1 MAASVNKNRTAQQI
15 KDDRNFQKQ
24 IEELVKISGR
34 RILVLSLEDN
44 KVAKSGEESLVRLA
58 VERGEDINLNDVE
71 VYMKAL
77 GEPTC
82 GECGKGR
89 KCKVHK
95 YGLRYV
101 KYPASV
107 LLPPMKYKIEGPSWD
122 LTVGRNQL
130 TQYMLLEGYGE
141 GGSLSYKED
150 RPGWWPESIDHT
162 EWFAKFKHPGGAQIK
177 HLALFLRAILQYYG
191 HDAENYHSEVIVE
204 ESEPKRKKPQKKWK
218 KNKSKQVVDTT
229 IDEDDV
235 EEEANRARAARAME
249 TARAGVRDTVNVR
262 NMVED
267 HDVAEVTDRVEEQY
281 EVRDVEESRET
292 MSGSGAM
299 EAARAGGRDTAEAS
313 DMEDVHDTADD
324 HDTAEI
330 TDRVEERYEVV
341 EVILGKDKPCYIC
354 RGTFAEDL
362 FYCSSCYNP
371 YHQLC
376 LQMQHLPQHKGLN
389 GSGSMCGQ
397 CLNRKDI
404 LDTADD
410 HDTAEENDRVDRDTM
425 SGSEVEVEV
434 VMAATTPPRRKL
446 TGRRYSLQPP
456 SPQPSGCG
464 LTWTWPLYYDAFKPP
479 SKRIV
484 QKWLASSE
492 STSILTLSPQTPSK
506 SPSILT
512 LTPES
517 SPLVSGSA
525 APTSPSTDEPEVS
538 EYLKIQEKN
547 ILEKQQKLK
556 DMGIPVP
563 PKKKSA
569 AKRKR
574 PTVSNVVLRKS
585 ARLAQRG
592 NQEAADSPDGGQEAA
607 VPPAGGQ
614 EDVESPA
621 AVDQEASVSPA
632 GGQEVAES
640 PAVDQESA
648 AAAGGH
654 KSTKSP
660 AGGQE
665 AGALSALRLVA
676 DYSSDSGQE

>member
-1 MAASVNKNRTAQQI
+1 M
-15 KDDRNFQKQ
+15 
-24 IEELVKISGR
+24 
-34 RILVLSLEDN
+34 LSLEDN
-44 KVAKSGEESLVRLA
+44 KVAKSGEESLVKLA
-58 VERGEDINLNDVE
+58 VESGEDINLNDVE

-82 GECGKGR
+82 GECGGKGR

-101 KYPASV
+101 KSPSSV

-150 RPGWWPESIDHT
+150 RPGWWPESIDHK

-177 HLALFLRAILQYYG
+177 HSALFLRAILQYYG
-191 HDAENYHSEVIVE
+191 HDAESYHHEVIVE

-267 HDVAEVTDRVEEQY
+267 HDMAEVTDMVEEQY

-292 MSGSGAM
+292 MSGSEM
-299 EAARAGGRDTAEAS
+299 E
-313 DMEDVHDTADD
+313 M
-324 HDTAEI
+324 
-330 TDRVEERYEVV
+330 EVV
-341 EVILGKDKPCYIC
+341 TGV
-354 RGTFAEDL
+354 T
-362 FYCSSCYNP
+362 
-371 YHQLC
+371 
-376 LQMQHLPQHKGLN
+376 
-389 GSGSMCGQ
+389 
-397 CLNRKDI
+397 
-404 LDTADD
+404 
-410 HDTAEENDRVDRDTM
+410 
-425 SGSEVEVEV
+425 
-434 VMAATTPPRRKL
+434 AATTPPRRKL

-456 SPQPSGCG
+456 SPQPHAGCG
-464 LTWTWPLYYDAFKPP
+464 LDITWPLIYDAFKPP
-479 SKRIV
+479 SKKEV
-484 QKWLASSE
+484 QRWLPSSE
-492 STSILTLSPQTPSK
+492 SASILTLSPHTSSK

-538 EYLKIQEKN
+538 EYLKLQEKN
-547 ILEKQQKLK
+547 ILEKQQFLK
-556 DMGIPVP
+556 DMDIPVP
-563 PKKKSA
+563 PKKKSP

-574 PTVSNVVLRKS
+574 PAVSNVVLRKS
-585 ARLAQRG
+585 ARLAERG
-592 NQEAADSPDGGQEAA
+592 NQEAADSPAGGQEAEESSAGGQEAA
-607 VPPAGGQ
+607 
-614 EDVESPA
+614 
-621 AVDQEASVSPA
+621 
-632 GGQEVAES
+632 
-640 PAVDQESA
+640 
-648 AAAGGH
+648 
-654 KSTKSP
+654 
-660 AGGQE
+660 
-665 AGALSALRLVA
+665 
-676 DYSSDSGQE
+676 DSLFFF

>member
-1 MAASVNKNRTAQQI
+1 M
-15 KDDRNFQKQ
+15 
-24 IEELVKISGR
+24 
-34 RILVLSLEDN
+34 LSLEDN

-292 MSGSGAM
+292 MSGSEAM
-299 EAARAGGRDTAEAS
+299 EAARAGGRDTA
-313 DMEDVHDTADD
+313 VH
-324 HDTAEI
+324 
-330 TDRVEERYEVV
+330 
-341 EVILGKDKPCYIC
+341 C
-354 RGTFAEDL
+354 RGQR
-362 FYCSSCYNP
+362 
-371 YHQLC
+371 H
-376 LQMQHLPQHKGLN
+376 G
-389 GSGSMCGQ
+389 
-397 CLNRKDI
+397 
-404 LDTADD
+404 
-410 HDTAEENDRVDRDTM
+410 
-425 SGSEVEVEV
+425 
-434 VMAATTPPRRKL
+434 
-446 TGRRYSLQPP
+446 GRP
-456 SPQPSGCG
+456 
-464 LTWTWPLYYDAFKPP
+464 
-479 SKRIV
+479 
-484 QKWLASSE
+484 
-492 STSILTLSPQTPSK
+492 
-506 SPSILT
+506 
-512 LTPES
+512 
-517 SPLVSGSA
+517 
-525 APTSPSTDEPEVS
+525 
-538 EYLKIQEKN
+538 
-547 ILEKQQKLK
+547 
-556 DMGIPVP
+556 
-563 PKKKSA
+563 
-569 AKRKR
+569 
-574 PTVSNVVLRKS
+574 
-585 ARLAQRG
+585 
-592 NQEAADSPDGGQEAA
+592 
-607 VPPAGGQ
+607 
-614 EDVESPA
+614 
-621 AVDQEASVSPA
+621 
-632 GGQEVAES
+632 
-640 PAVDQESA
+640 
-648 AAAGGH
+648 
-654 KSTKSP
+654 
-660 AGGQE
+660 
-665 AGALSALRLVA
+665 
-676 DYSSDSGQE
+676 

>member
-44 KVAKSGEESLVRLA
+44 KVAKSGEESLVKLA
-58 VERGEDINLNDVE
+58 VESGEDINLNDVE

-82 GECGKGR
+82 GECGGKGR

-101 KYPASV
+101 KSPSSV

-177 HLALFLRAILQYYG
+177 HSALFLRAILQYYG
-191 HDAENYHSEVIVE
+191 HDAESYHCEVIVE

-267 HDVAEVTDRVEEQY
+267 HDMAEVTDMVEEQY

-292 MSGSGAM
+292 MSGSEM
-299 EAARAGGRDTAEAS
+299 E
-313 DMEDVHDTADD
+313 M
-324 HDTAEI
+324 
-330 TDRVEERYEVV
+330 EVV
-341 EVILGKDKPCYIC
+341 TGV
-354 RGTFAEDL
+354 T
-362 FYCSSCYNP
+362 
-371 YHQLC
+371 
-376 LQMQHLPQHKGLN
+376 
-389 GSGSMCGQ
+389 
-397 CLNRKDI
+397 
-404 LDTADD
+404 
-410 HDTAEENDRVDRDTM
+410 
-425 SGSEVEVEV
+425 
-434 VMAATTPPRRKL
+434 AATTPPRRKL

-456 SPQPSGCG
+456 SPQPHVGCG
-464 LTWTWPLYYDAFKPP
+464 LDITMPLIYDAFKPP
-479 SKRIV
+479 SKREV
-484 QKWLASSE
+484 NKWLAAYK
-492 STSILTLSPQTPSK
+492 STSVLALSPQASSKSPSVLTLSPQDYSK
-506 SPSILT
+506 S
-512 LTPES
+512 S
-517 SPLVSGSA
+517 SVLSL
-525 APTSPSTDEPEVS
+525 SPVHF
-538 EYLKIQEKN
+538 
-547 ILEKQQKLK
+547 
-556 DMGIPVP
+556 PVQWV
-563 PKKKSA
+563 KWWC
-569 AKRKR
+569 
-574 PTVSNVVLRKS
+574 
-585 ARLAQRG
+585 
-592 NQEAADSPDGGQEAA
+592 
-607 VPPAGGQ
+607 
-614 EDVESPA
+614 
-621 AVDQEASVSPA
+621 
-632 GGQEVAES
+632 
-640 PAVDQESA
+640 
-648 AAAGGH
+648 
-654 KSTKSP
+654 
-660 AGGQE
+660 
-665 AGALSALRLVA
+665 
-676 DYSSDSGQE
+676 SSR